1 MNRYYVMV
9 KDERHSKHYNL
20 LADAISNTDAADKAL
35 KKVAKEHTH
44 GKLNGLKVFDTMLY
58 K

>member
-1 MNRYYVMV
+1 MI

-20 LADAISNTDAADKAL
+20 LIDAISNTDAADKAL

>member
-1 MNRYYVMV
+1 MNKYYVMV

-20 LADAISNTDAADKAL
+20 LIDAISNTVAAYKAL

-44 GKLNGLKVFDTMLY
+44 GKLDGLKVVDTMLY